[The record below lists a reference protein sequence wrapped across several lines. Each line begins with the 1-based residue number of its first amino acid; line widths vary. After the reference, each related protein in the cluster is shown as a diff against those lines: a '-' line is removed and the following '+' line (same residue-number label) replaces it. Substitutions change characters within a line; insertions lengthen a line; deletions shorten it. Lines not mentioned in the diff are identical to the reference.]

1 MTTQSTPAEMRSKI
15 SRHLDKGAGIYA
27 FHPTA
32 LGERYFKARVTDG
45 TLQVFNG
52 FSWFEVPRGTQFNNG
67 NGSAG
72 NLFIY

>member
-1 MTTQSTPAEMRSKI
+1 MTTQYSPSEMRNKI
-15 SRHLDKGAGIYA
+15 RKHLDKGAGIYA
-27 FHPTA
+27 THPTA
-32 LGERYFKARVTDG
+32 LGERYFNTRVNEG

-67 NGSAG
+67 HGSAG